1 MDSATQVETQSE
13 FRLHQLQLQNFK
25 RFEDITLTLT
35 PSPKIIVGANGSGKT
50 QILWAILIF
59 LRGHNAR
66 VPSSKHFDS
75 TEFNFSGELQDL
87 FGDRLFVNQY
97 KAPHTLVHVDARDKK
112 FTLTGTFH
120 DTKYHHKANKNVVL
134 QYSLRDGLLHDK
146 PENHESLAPIRFAFM
161 PPTYQWGDLS
171 EERLRIKMFLT
182 AGVQH
187 LRPRLFQ
194 AKDFVNDGLHH
205 LGFQATVAAPNK
217 DGPAIA
223 TVTERGATLDIGA
236 CAGSLQKIIA
246 ILTLLYHLTTD
257 ATINA
262 AQVEALEKKIAH
274 DSNTFKQRIFL
285 IDELESLLYE
295 NVTAKLYDFLVSTC
309 AEHDIQ
315 LIVATNSRAIID
327 PRLKTDQQIMFLT
340 PDGKAVELTDDL
352 PKDEQGRAS
361 LYPILDALSQV
372 KSSKP
377 LLVLEGTNDQAFYS
391 KYTTLGQHF
400 HFLTTSG
407 AVNKQNLSNILTQA
421 KLKHVFLR
429 DSDMYAASPDLP
441 TAQARITQVV
451 GAPVIYTL
459 LPCIESY
466 LILHRLLRSTD
477 VDARRAEVVQALQQR
492 KWYFV
497 STFRDFCKE
506 SKQKPPPTAAHHC
519 EPEGSMQRSAD
530 RLATMTNDDLS
541 TFSKGDLKR
550 ICDICKQPI
559 VNEKGN
565 RKDRASAAAD
575 PAADDPDAFTVTT
588 EASTSTSNPATEA
601 AAAPDSAL
609 SSDPGSDEPPQD
621 PASDFD
627 SSENDETMAMVD
639 RVLADSEN
647 DPDVLWNS
655 LIAQLTAK
663 ATSSFD
669 RNNRVSFWTTYVSI
683 VRGHDLMP
691 NAAAVMRGLERQHLH
706 PAVKA
711 LLADTEQA
719 VLACLC

>member
-13 FRLHQLQLQNFK
+13 FRLHQLRLQNFK
-25 RFEDITLTLT
+25 KFEDITLTLT

-75 TEFNFSGELQDL
+75 DPFKFSGELQDL

-97 KAPHTLVHVDARDKK
+97 KAPDTLVRVGARNKK
-112 FTLTGTFH
+112 FTLTGTFL
-120 DTKYHHKANKNVVL
+120 DPTYHHTNENVVL

-171 EERLRIKMFLT
+171 EELHRNEPFLT
-182 AGVQH
+182 AGVQY
-187 LRPRLFQ
+187 LRWRLFQ

-246 ILTLLYHLTTD
+246 ILTLLYHLTAG

-262 AQVEALEKKIAH
+262 AQDDARGKKIAH
-274 DSNTFKQRIFL
+274 DSTRCAHL
-285 IDELESLLYE
+285 PHRRARS
-295 NVTAKLYDFLVSTC
+295 TALRECDGQ
-309 AEHDIQ
+309 A
-315 LIVATNSRAIID
+315 
-327 PRLKTDQQIMFLT
+327 TDQQIMFLT
-340 PDGKAVELTDDL
+340 PDGKAVELTGEL

-477 VDARRAEVVQALQQR
+477 IDTRRFRMIQALQQR
-492 KWYFV
+492 KW
-497 STFRDFCKE
+497 
-506 SKQKPPPTAAHHC
+506 
-519 EPEGSMQRSAD
+519 
-530 RLATMTNDDLS
+530 LATMTNDDLS

-565 RKDRASAAAD
+565 RKDQASAAAD
-575 PAADDPDAFTVTT
+575 PATPDASDAFGSLFAPGNNEDQASAAKGSLF
-588 EASTSTSNPATEA
+588 EASTSTNNTSPASASSNPTTEA
-601 AAAPDSAL
+601 ADSDL
-609 SSDPGSDEPPQD
+609 SSGSGSDAPAQD
-621 PASDFD
+621 LASDLA

-655 LIAQLTAK
+655 LLAQLTAE

-706 PAVKA
+706 PAVKT

-719 VLACLC
+719 VLACLR